1 MLRSSFVPGAS
12 KALFSSLCAGLDS
25 TGLAA
30 LSLLP
35 EALPTEHL
43 QQRVQSSMS
52 MCFMVCCEAA
62 TAGTGE
68 WLE

>member
-1 MLRSSFVPGAS
+1 
-12 KALFSSLCAGLDS
+12 LCAGLDS

-43 QQRVQSSMS
+43 QQRVQSSM
-52 MCFMVCCEAA
+52 CFMVCWVCQSAKRQRPARES
-62 TAGTGE
+62 GWSE
-68 WLE
+68 EM